1 MGRNWNP
8 RRRGPLTEA
17 ARGGD
22 FCPRCGSYIKWS
34 RLGSGRW
41 IATDPEPVLYRSGG
55 NEWLIIGNKWDAEI
69 RKDCRTWRPG
79 DPTDSIKKGKRI
91 HAFECK

>member
-1 MGRNWNP
+1 MGRDRNP

-22 FCPRCGSYIKWS
+22 FCPRCGCYIKWS
-34 RLGSGRW
+34 RLSSGRW

-55 NEWLIIGNKWDAEI
+55 NEWLIIGNKWDADI